1 MVSAAAPFA
10 SSFEEA
16 QRKRLHS
23 NRIGYEWHTDGG
35 GATILYSES
44 APEAPRRTTL
54 FASGAAAFDN
64 LPADVQAEAE
74 SIVMF
79 YSSRFVTG
87 DTATI
92 DYMSGVR
99 MAPNGLRLAQ
109 PAFPAIVSGRD
120 RPPLKVERSAERA
133 GAYVPGK
140 EDHSRP
146 LVRVHPHTGRKV
158 LWQTAKN
165 MEYISVGGV
174 VLEPEASRLK
184 LEEILSR
191 VLATTDTDLVYEVRT
206 AATLQRTSGATPGE
220 PDPLAVATQHHWKA
234 GDLLLMDNRVTMH
247 STTPYENGD
256 ADHGRQLMHHASMKA
271 KRPQEGWTG
280 KGPLRPAQAAS
291 L

>member
-1 MVSAAAPFA
+1 MQPPPLRLLSKKLKAAA
-10 SSFEEA
+10 A
-16 QRKRLHS
+16 Q

-54 FASGAAAFDN
+54 FASGAAAYDN
-64 LPADVQAEAE
+64 LPAEVQAEAE
-74 SIVMF
+74 SIMMF
-79 YSSRFVTG
+79 YSSKFVTG

-99 MAPNGLRLAQ
+99 MTPNGLRLAQ

-184 LEEILSR
+184 LEEILSH

-206 AATLQRTSGATPGE
+206 AATYFWRQSWPSPSSHPGA
-220 PDPLAVATQHHWKA
+220 
-234 GDLLLMDNRVTMH
+234 
-247 STTPYENGD
+247 
-256 ADHGRQLMHHASMKA
+256 
-271 KRPQEGWTG
+271 
-280 KGPLRPAQAAS
+280 
-291 L
+291 